1 MAKNDRRRTM
11 VFSNVNKK
19 ADYKSASR
27 NKQII
32 DLDDEIIIGIDNP
45 IRDTEK
51 RKINKKQEKNNKN
64 IKPNDKQKRQI
75 KDEKGK
81 IEIIEPIIDY
91 EKTSHDLTFDE
102 KIRIQKK
109 RIIRKISTFLLILV
123 LLIGGIVYLFMSP
136 ANKVK
141 KIEVVNNV
149 HISSQEIINSS
160 SIKLEENMFK
170 FSKKEVKEKL
180 LSNPYL
186 EDVKINRDIFTNKVK
201 IDVKERIA
209 TMMLEYG
216 NSYVYI
222 DNQGFILEI
231 SAIKIDTPI
240 LKGYVTPLE
249 EIKPGNR
256 LNKDDLERLEVVL
269 NIMKN
274 ASNNDLDKLITH
286 IDMNDA
292 KNFIL
297 TLESEDKTVY
307 LGECLDLSTQMLY
320 IKEMIQREKG
330 KEGEFYVNMDLNTS
344 NPVFREKV

>member
-91 EKTSHDLTFDE
+91 EKTSPDLTFDE

>member
-75 KDEKGK
+75 KDEKSK
-81 IEIIEPIIDY
+81 IEIVEPIIDY
-91 EKTSHDLTFDE
+91 EKTSPDLTFDE

>member
-45 IRDTEK
+45 IRDMEK
-51 RKINKKQEKNNKN
+51 RKINKKQEKNNNN

-81 IEIIEPIIDY
+81 IETIEPIIDY
-91 EKTSHDLTFDE
+91 EKTSSELTFDE

-123 LLIGGIVYLFMSP
+123 LLIGGITYLFISP

-186 EDVKINRDIFTNKVK
+186 EDVKISRNIFANKVK

-209 TMMLEYG
+209 SMMLEYG

-256 LNKDDLERLEVVL
+256 LNKDDLERLEVVIS
-269 NIMKN
+269 IMKN

-286 IDMNDA
+286 IDVKDK
-292 KNFIL
+292 KNFVV

-307 LGECLDLSTQMLY
+307 LGECSDLSTQMLY
-320 IKEMIQREKG
+320 IKEMVQREKG